1 MKKISPSQLLEAKYR
16 NLQSGAFIHEGD
28 KSVILSESII
38 SRSPITNFLY
48 GSFVRIACP
57 IDIASTKP
65 GTLASLTADMLKKI
79 GAQTNP
85 DFGFAVIQTDQTIS
99 NIQQRVRCKYEE
111 VIMMA
116 VLAICEMNLTEMPI
130 NGEDVCVDPIFNH
143 LTYQLTDA
151 IRENPDY
158 AGIYME
164 KFLKKIK
171 ELSDSCDP
179 EIEEVAEILL
189 TIFRDLVLNFCLSF
203 ATVFEQDWEYTD
215 LSYTSKYS
223 GLTPKAFVTK
233 FFFDLEKCY
242 AQFMIR
248 KFTDPNLS
256 FYNESEKLYVNSE
269 IICFLE
275 SIHPVKVDKRFLMV
289 VEATFLELVT
299 PIIFKHAVMP
309 TVKVDTFL
317 DKLRDIKVYFSYQS
331 FLEVQE
337 FIENDTYLPENVARD
352 FVERVITD
360 PQKIGSHTKKKKKK
374 KFLPSKEKP
383 RQASLVSQVTRPVQ
397 FTKIEDSQL
406 DVVTFNQLTPR
417 VKVAEIFAIQNLY
430 LEKSYQIKQRLVQ
443 RQALTSLQI
452 SIQEC
457 LDNQEQIASHEVLEW
472 YQASHTKANKVN
484 SNFQSPV
491 ELVSEFTD
499 LIDDFDIS
507 NLNMEIKKSAQSLES
522 QVSQEYKDLGYEI
535 SLLNQ
540 EITSSLKTLES
551 VIRRIFKGTLD
562 TIDELDLAIEV
573 SDVED
578 IDTSDSA
585 DLEYIKTAFNGSN
598 PRFKSK
604 EKVEEF
610 VKLLGMRVGTGG
622 KHLAMFRGDTKICTL
637 ALTTIQEDR
646 LYMKAVV
653 KQLFEDHG
661 IDKDLLHR
669 AITEFLN

>member
-16 NLQSGAFIHEGD
+16 NLQSGAFMQTDD
-28 KSVILSESII
+28 KSVILSDSIV
-38 SRSPITNFLY
+38 SRSPMTNFLY
-48 GSFVRIACP
+48 GSFIRLASP

-85 DFGFAVIQTDQTIS
+85 DFGFAVVQTDQTIS
-99 NIQQRVRCKYEE
+99 NIQQRVRYKYEE

-116 VLAICEMNLTEMPI
+116 VLAICEMNLTEISI
-130 NGEDVCVDPIFNH
+130 NGEFVSVDPIFND

-171 ELSDSCDP
+171 ELSLSHEP
-179 EIEEVAEILL
+179 EIEQVAEVLL
-189 TIFRDLVLNFCLSF
+189 TVFRDLILNFCLSF
-203 ATVFEQDWEYTD
+203 APAFEQDWDLTD
-215 LSYTSKYS
+215 LSYTSRYA

-242 AQFMIR
+242 AHFMIR
-248 KFTDPNLS
+248 KLTDPKLS

-275 SIHPVKVDKRFLMV
+275 SIQPVKVDKRFLMV

-299 PIIFKHAVMP
+299 PIIFKHAVLP
-309 TVKVDTFL
+309 TVKTDTYL
-317 DKLRDIKVYFSYQS
+317 DRLRDIKVYFSYQS

-337 FIENDTYLPENVARD
+337 FIENETYLPENVARD
-352 FVERVITD
+352 FVNKVITD
-360 PQKIGSHTKKKKKK
+360 PQKIGSRTKKKKKK
-374 KFLPSKEKP
+374 KFSQSADTSSQK
-383 RQASLVSQVTRPVQ
+383 SSVSQTRTPVQ
-397 FTKIEDSQL
+397 STKIEDSQL
-406 DVVTFNQLTPR
+406 DIVTFNQLTPKVR
-417 VKVAEIFAIQNLY
+417 VSDIFAIQNLY
-430 LEKSYQIKQRLVQ
+430 LEKLYQIQQRLVQ
-443 RQALTSLQI
+443 RQTLTNLLG

-472 YQASHTKANKVN
+472 YHSSHIKANKVDA
-484 SNFQSPV
+484 NFQPPLD
-491 ELVSEFTD
+491 LVVEFTD
-499 LIDDFDIS
+499 LLDDFDLS
-507 NLNMEIKKSAQSLES
+507 NLTVDVKSSAQALELK
-522 QVSQEYKDLGYEI
+522 VSQEYKDLGHEI

-562 TIDELDLAIEV
+562 TIDELDLSIEV

-578 IDTSDSA
+578 VDTSDSA